1 MASEGRDLP
10 SLLRSDYPLSP
21 ENLPRAPD
29 PPPSLDQLPVGSRL
43 GACLPAWRK
52 IQADTW
58 TLDLI
63 TRGLSLSFHT
73 PPPLS
78 NAPLIYSQYGDPEKQ
93 GILEGLVLEMIEK
106 KVVEPVLQT
115 SSPGFYNRLF
125 LVPKRGG
132 SWRPVIDLSALNRAL
147 IIPSFRM
154 ETSEQIMS
162 AVRPGEWLTSLD
174 LTDAYF
180 HVPIFPTHRK
190 FLRFVVKGQVY
201 QFIALPFGLS
211 TAPYAFSRLVRS
223 VAAFAHTHRVLVH
236 QYLDDWLLRAHTH
249 SMSNEIT
256 AWLLSWLIALG
267 FKVNFKKSDMNPEQQ
282 KIFLGIVF
290 DLVRYQARPSQD
302 SIQRCLGVLQ
312 MFLTKPLQPA
322 LYWQRLIGHLVSL
335 TKIVPLGATML
346 RPIQR
351 SLSSQWSPVSMTPY
365 HKVAASEEA
374 SSALQWWSEEQ
385 NLLLGMS
392 LRPFQHQVQMFTDAS
407 TQGWGACLNSLSVQ
421 GTWGVSESRHIN
433 ILEMTAVLRACQS
446 FIAHIR
452 DRDLLVLS
460 DNTTVVAYINHQGGS
475 RSNPTSRVAEFL
487 HFFLFNHKV
496 RGRSRH
502 IAGILNTV
510 ADQLSRGTS
519 QSSTEWSL
527 HPEIAQMVW
536 DRYHRPLVDLFAT
549 HLNNKLDVFVSPFH
563 RGRVWMLMPS
573 LPQNY

>member
-1 MASEGRDLP
+1 M
-10 SLLRSDYPLSP
+10 
-21 ENLPRAPD
+21 
-29 PPPSLDQLPVGSRL
+29 
-43 GACLPAWRK
+43 
-52 IQADTW
+52 
-58 TLDLI
+58 
-63 TRGLSLSFHT
+63 
-73 PPPLS
+73 
-78 NAPLIYSQYGDPEKQ
+78 
-93 GILEGLVLEMIEK
+93 
-106 KVVEPVLQT
+106 
-115 SSPGFYNRLF
+115 
-125 LVPKRGG
+125 
-132 SWRPVIDLSALNRAL
+132 
-147 IIPSFRM
+147 
-154 ETSEQIMS
+154 
-162 AVRPGEWLTSLD
+162 
-174 LTDAYF
+174 
-180 HVPIFPTHRK
+180 
-190 FLRFVVKGQVY
+190 KGQVY

-249 SMSNEIT
+249 SMSKEIT

-302 SIQRCLGVLQ
+302 RIQRCRGVLQ

-433 ILEMTAVLRACQS
+433 ILEMRCCGLASPSSLTSGTETSWYCQTTPLWWRTSTTREVLGPTPHPVLQS
-446 FIAHIR
+446 FFTF
-452 DRDLLVLS
+452 S
-460 DNTTVVAYINHQGGS
+460 CSTT
-475 RSNPTSRVAEFL
+475 R
-487 HFFLFNHKV
+487 
-496 RGRSRH
+496 
-502 IAGILNTV
+502 
-510 ADQLSRGTS
+510 
-519 QSSTEWSL
+519 
-527 HPEIAQMVW
+527 
-536 DRYHRPLVDLFAT
+536 
-549 HLNNKLDVFVSPFH
+549 
-563 RGRVWMLMPS
+563 
-573 LPQNY
+573 